1 MLKEGEA
8 DPEEL
13 GGVRT
18 EAGHRAVVIEV
29 TQEPQEGP
37 GVPGAPLRGGCRQVN
52 ADLLAASHSRP
63 RQRCSQASPLLRR
76 GASPF
81 Y

>member
-1 MLKEGEA
+1 MGERSNATQMLKEGEP

-18 EAGHRAVVIEV
+18 EAGHRAVVIEA

-37 GVPGAPLRGGCRQVN
+37 GVPGALLRG
-52 ADLLAASHSRP
+52 AAGR
-63 RQRCSQASPLLRR
+63 
-76 GASPF
+76 
-81 Y
+81 

>member
-1 MLKEGEA
+1 MLKEGEP

-18 EAGHRAVVIEV
+18 EAGHRAVVIEA

-37 GVPGAPLRGGCRQVN
+37 GVPGALLRG
-52 ADLLAASHSRP
+52 AAGR
-63 RQRCSQASPLLRR
+63 
-76 GASPF
+76 
-81 Y
+81 